1 MSAYF
6 LDASALVK
14 RYLPEQG
21 TRWVHTLTQ
30 SVTEI
35 VIAQISPVEIYSA
48 LSRNYHDGKISLPLL
63 QRFRTVMMRHL
74 ADRYDVVAVSD
85 SIIQIA
91 LDLQERH
98 RLRAYDAIQLATA
111 LAVNTRIE
119 SAGQTIV
126 FVAADDRLLAA
137 AHAEGLTTD
146 NPNNYS

>member
-30 SVTEI
+30 SATEI

-63 QRFRTVMMRHL
+63 QRFRTVVMRHL

-98 RLRAYDAIQLATA
+98 RLRAYDAVQLATA
-111 LAVNTRIE
+111 LAVHARLE
-119 SAGQTIV
+119 AAGQTIV